1 MPLLPT
7 LLLALAPLPPQES
20 QPLPTHADVSYG
32 LFSRQRLNIYMP
44 ETEGP
49 VPVLV
54 HIHGG
59 GWFGGSIKKPPG
71 FTSYYLE
78 HGIALVD
85 VEYRLTPH
93 HPLPTPV
100 YDVAKAIQFLRAHAE
115 EYHLDPE
122 RIAAHGKSAG
132 GTTALWLALH
142 DDLADLEADNPLRRE
157 STRVL
162 AAAAVSAPT
171 VLDPDFVE
179 ERVDPMALWHEM
191 IPRAVGVEYISE
203 VRRAL
208 EEHGPV
214 LRAFSPALL
223 IDAEDPP
230 VFLKYEKAIESAT
243 SAKEAIHSSQF
254 GVVMKALSDEAG
266 HECHLQIAPSA
277 EESRN
282 WNAHWF
288 LKQALLG
295 KRGKK

>member
-1 MPLLPT
+1 MLFDGRTDAVVAFSPRGTWLAAGTLQGYLLWRSPGGDADAWAPARPLL
-7 LLLALAPLPPQES
+7 S
-20 QPLPTHADVSYG
+20 
-32 LFSRQRLNIYMP
+32 
-44 ETEGP
+44 
-49 VPVLV
+49 
-54 HIHGG
+54 
-59 GWFGGSIKKPPG
+59 
-71 FTSYYLE
+71 
-78 HGIALVD
+78 
-85 VEYRLTPH
+85 
-93 HPLPTPV
+93 
-100 YDVAKAIQFLRAHAE
+100 
-115 EYHLDPE
+115 
-122 RIAAHGKSAG
+122 
-132 GTTALWLALH
+132 
-142 DDLADLEADNPLRRE
+142 
-157 STRVL
+157 
-162 AAAAVSAPT
+162 
-171 VLDPDFVE
+171 
-179 ERVDPMALWHEM
+179 HEM

-203 VRRAL
+203 VRRVF